1 MEPNPHFGAR
11 RGSCVDEGVDPG
23 AGRQQQRAIAR
34 QERFRRLAV
43 EGHHPD
49 IKALHFQR
57 DDSALTAVD
66 EAKPQ
71 TFIAAYGNVARS
83 LAIDRIEAAGI
94 AGIGARCEGGPVG
107 AEPPVLQQQN
117 LIAIDR
123 DGPAFP
129 DDQRQRPRRP
139 RLAVA
144 EQPQVAQE
152 GPGLTQRNLEVLLEP
167 GGKRGPRGQGFDG
180 LNSVQPMPVE
190 QCRDRKFIVEGQ
202 FEAFAAS
209 EAAGLV
215 GRRAAGSPEQ
225 AVRLSRTRRA
235 GPGGQ
240 GQPGLRL
247 GYGPGK
253 QGWTPNR
260 PQRRSAQSGQ
270 KPASIRPEISICHG
284 LDADHFPPMMSSRRR
299 PVREA

>member
-1 MEPNPHFGAR
+1 MQPNPDFGAG
-11 RGSCVDEGVDPG
+11 RGGCVDEGVDPG

-43 EGHHPD
+43 ERHHPD

-71 TFIAAYGNVARS
+71 TLIAAYGNVVRS
-83 LAIDRIEAAGI
+83 LAIDRIEGAGI
-94 AGIGARCEGGPVG
+94 LGIAARCEGGPVG
-107 AEPPVLQQQN
+107 AQPPVLQQED

-123 DGPAFP
+123 DGRAFP

-144 EQPQVAQE
+144 EKPQVAQE
-152 GPGLTQRNLEVLLEP
+152 RPGLTQWNLKVLLEP
-167 GGKRGPRGQGFDG
+167 GRKRGPRGQRLGG

-202 FEAFAAS
+202 FEAIAAS
-209 EAAGLV
+209 EAAGAV
-215 GRRAAGSPEQ
+215 GRRGAGSPEQ

-240 GQPGLRL
+240 RQPGRRL
-247 GYGPGK
+247 GLDASK
-253 QGWTPNR
+253 QGRTPNR
-260 PQRRSAQSGQ
+260 TQRRSAQSGQ

-284 LDADHFPPMMSSRRR
+284 SMRTIFR
-299 PVREA
+299 V